1 MCLLWGREQGRTVAL
16 VLKVGQYIEKKI
28 QELMLRNKL
37 HSTAKVRMKVTQQKS
52 WDAYYSSVQ
61 NDFFM
66 RGFVRDDY

>member
-37 HSTAKVRMKVTQQKS
+37 HSTAKVRMKVAQQK
-52 WDAYYSSVQ
+52 AEMPIIQVCRMTSS
-61 NDFFM
+61 
-66 RGFVRDDY
+66 